1 MSDGE
6 ALEAGAGRATVG
18 GEGESDGAGVAS
30 RCRPAH
36 TCVGVA
42 GRDAF
47 GGSGAF
53 GEPYPLYDAPRFAS
67 FSELVEY
74 IEATWG
80 TSTAFETSG
89 EQEVS
94 YHELVEHIARERMEM
109 DEAGEDRFVEVLD
122 ADPVQFAARYLAVV
136 SSGRCAALCRLTG
149 EQKDQLAGVPEGVCT
164 LAASSGT
171 SGDPKVVMLTEAG
184 LLADL
189 RAGLEL
195 YEFARG
201 GRYAKLLPY
210 THAFGLVCDLL
221 APLVTGG
228 TIAVPHASAT
238 FIAELPHMAPTALN
252 LPPRA
257 AAMLADLLDAGTY
270 KLPSLRKILCGGAGL
285 AASVTQRLRVHG
297 IEAFG
302 CYGLTE
308 CSPCVSVNRDSWH
321 KDGSCGV
328 ALSCNEIRTG
338 ESGEVLVRGTNVM
351 AGYLGRPE
359 LTTARVAGDGWLHTG
374 DVGHIDKDGFLY
386 VDGRLDDVIVLA
398 DGTMVAPEVLE
409 RALGAHPAIAQALV
423 HGMPDKRSGQVV
435 LACKLV
441 LRDGTDDATERG
453 AVDFA
458 RSVQTPDG
466 ARIEHVEVSCE
477 PLPLSP
483 AGKLLRRQA

>member
-1 MSDGE
+1 MSDRKTLN
-6 ALEAGAGRATVG
+6 AHAREAGGDGIDSGLRFEHACMG
-18 GEGESDGAGVAS
+18 GAEREAFGEPS
-30 RCRPAH
+30 
-36 TCVGVA
+36 
-42 GRDAF
+42 AF
-47 GGSGAF
+47 GG
-53 GEPYPLYDAPRFAS
+53 PYPLYDAPRFAS
-67 FSELVEY
+67 FSELVEH
-74 IEATWG
+74 IEAAWG
-80 TSTAFETSG
+80 TSTAFEPAN
-89 EQEVS
+89 EQAVS
-94 YHELVEHIARERMEM
+94 YRELIESVARKRMEM
-109 DEAGEDRFVEVLD
+109 NGADEGRFVEVRD

-136 SSGRCAALCRLTG
+136 SSGRCAVLCGLAEG
-149 EQKDQLAGVPEGVCT
+149 QKAQLESVPAGICT

-189 RAGLEL
+189 TAGLEL

-210 THAFGLVCDLL
+210 SHAFGLVCDLL

-228 TIAVPHASAT
+228 TIALPHASAT
-238 FIAELPHMAPTALN
+238 FVAELPHLAPTALN

-285 AASVTQRLRVHG
+285 AASVTQRMRVHG

-308 CSPCVSVNRDSWH
+308 CSPCVSVNRDGWH

-328 ALSCNEIRTG
+328 ALGCNEVRTG
-338 ESGEVLVRGTNVM
+338 DAGEVLVRGANVM

-359 LTTARVAGDGWLHTG
+359 LTASRIDRDGWLHTG
-374 DVGHIDKDGFLY
+374 DVGHIDSDGFLF

-409 RALGAHPAIAQALV
+409 RALEAHPAIEQALV
-423 HGMPDKRSGQVV
+423 YGMPDKRSGQVV

-441 LRDGTDDATERG
+441 LRDGAGCDAQRDS
-453 AVDFA
+453 ADFA
-458 RSVQTPDG
+458 RSMQTPDG
-466 ARIEHVEVSCE
+466 ARIEHVETSGE

-483 AGKLLRRQA
+483 AGKLLRRHA

>member
-1 MSDGE
+1 MNDGR
-6 ALEAGAGRATVG
+6 ALEARAGGTAVG
-18 GEGESDGAGVAS
+18 GGEVEAVAG
-30 RCRPAH
+30 CRPAYA
-36 TCVGVA
+36 CPDSA
-42 GRDAF
+42 EQEAF
-47 GGSGAF
+47 GG
-53 GEPYPLYDAPRFAS
+53 PYPLYDAPRFAS
-67 FSELVEY
+67 FAELVAY
-74 IEATWG
+74 IDATWG
-80 TSTAFETSG
+80 GSIAFETADK
-89 EQEVS
+89 QAVS
-94 YHELVEHIARERMEM
+94 YHELVERITRERMEM
-109 DEAGEDRFVEVLD
+109 DGASEGRFVEVLD

-136 SSGRCAALCRLTG
+136 SSGRCAVLCRLAG

-189 RAGLEL
+189 AAGLEL

-238 FIAELPHMAPTALN
+238 FVAELPRMASTALN

-257 AAMLADLLDAGTY
+257 AAILADLLDAGTY

-285 AASVTQRLRVHG
+285 AASVTQRMRVHG

-308 CSPCVSVNRDSWH
+308 CSPCVSVNRDGWH

-328 ALSCNEIRTG
+328 ALRCNEIRTG
-338 ESGEVLVRGTNVM
+338 EGGEVLVRGANVM

-359 LTTARVAGDGWLHTG
+359 LTAARIDSDGWLHTG
-374 DVGHIDKDGFLY
+374 DVGHIDKDGFLF

-409 RALGAHPAIAQALV
+409 RALGANLTIAQALV
-423 HGMPDKRSGQVV
+423 YGMPDKRSGQVV

-441 LRDGTDDATERG
+441 LREGTDNAAER
-453 AVDFA
+453 AAIDFA

>member
-1 MSDGE
+1 MGDE
-6 ALEAGAGRATVG
+6 KELDAHAGKVG
-18 GEGESDGAGVAS
+18 GDGARVAPN
-30 RCRPAH
+30 CHPAH
-36 TCVGVA
+36 ASLNSA
-42 GRDAF
+42 GQE
-47 GGSGAF
+47 AF
-53 GEPYPLYDAPRFAS
+53 GESYPLYDAPRFAS
-67 FSELVEY
+67 FAELVAH
-74 IEATWG
+74 IEAAWG
-80 TSTAFETSG
+80 PAIAFEPAG
-89 EQEVS
+89 GQAIS
-94 YHELVEHIARERMEM
+94 YHAFAKRIARMQEDMRKT
-109 DEAGEDRFVEVLD
+109 GEGRFVEVRD

-136 SSGRCAALCRLTG
+136 SSGRCAVLCGLAEG
-149 EQKDQLAGVPEGVCT
+149 QKVQLADVPEGVCT

-189 RAGLEL
+189 TAGLEL

-201 GRYAKLLPY
+201 GRHAKLLPY

-270 KLPSLRKILCGGAGL
+270 KLPSLCKILCGGAGL
-285 AASVTQRLRVHG
+285 AVNVTQRMRVHG

-308 CSPCVSVNRDSWH
+308 CSPCVSVNRDGWH

-328 ALSCNEIRTG
+328 ALRCNEIRTG
-338 ESGEVLVRGTNVM
+338 ERDEILVRGANVM

-359 LTTARVAGDGWLHTG
+359 LTAKRIDSDGWLHTG
-374 DVGHIDKDGFLY
+374 DVGHIDKDGFLF

-398 DGTMVAPEVLE
+398 DGTMAAPEVLE
-409 RALGAHPAIAQALV
+409 RTLGANLTIAQALV
-423 HGMPDKRSGQVV
+423 YGMPNERSGQVA

-441 LRDGTDDATERG
+441 LREGTDDAGER
-453 AVDFA
+453 AAIDFA
-458 RSVQTPDG
+458 RSIQTPDG
-466 ARIEHVEVSCE
+466 ARIEHVEVACE

>member
-1 MSDGE
+1 MSDGKE
-6 ALEAGAGRATVG
+6 LDAHAGKVG
-18 GEGESDGAGVAS
+18 GDGARVAPN
-30 RCRPAH
+30 CHPAH
-36 TCVGVA
+36 A
-42 GRDAF
+42 SLNSAWQE
-47 GGSGAF
+47 AF
-53 GEPYPLYDAPRFAS
+53 GEPYPLYEAPRFAS
-67 FSELVEY
+67 FAELVAY
-74 IEATWG
+74 IGAAWG
-80 TSTAFETSG
+80 GSIAFEPAI
-89 EQEVS
+89 EQTVS
-94 YHELVEHIARERMEM
+94 YRELAKRIERERMEM
-109 DEAGEDRFVEVLD
+109 DGAGEGRFVGVSD
-122 ADPVQFAARYLAVV
+122 ANPVQFAARYLAVV
-136 SSGRCAALCRLTG
+136 SSGRCAVLCRLAE
-149 EQKDQLAGVPEGVCT
+149 EQKVRLTDVPENVCT

-189 RAGLEL
+189 TAGLEL

-238 FIAELPHMAPTALN
+238 FVAELPHMVPTALN

-257 AAMLADLLDAGTY
+257 AAILADLLDAGTY

-285 AASVTQRLRVHG
+285 AASVTQRMRVHG

-308 CSPCVSVNRDSWH
+308 CSPCVSVNRDGWH

-328 ALSCNEIRTG
+328 ALRCNAMRTS
-338 ESGEVLVRGTNVM
+338 ERGEVLVRGANVM

-359 LTTARVAGDGWLHTG
+359 LTASRIDGDGWLHTG
-374 DVGHIDKDGFLY
+374 DVGHIDNDGFLF

-409 RALGAHPAIAQALV
+409 RTLEDHPAIAQAFV
-423 HGMPDKRSGQVV
+423 YGTPDRRCGQTV

-441 LRDGTDDATERG
+441 LREGLSCGDRRD

-458 RSVQTPDG
+458 QSVQTPEG
-466 ARIEHVEVSCE
+466 TRIEHIEISDE
-477 PLPLSP
+477 PLPRN
-483 AGKLLRRQA
+483 AVGKLLRRPA

>member
-1 MSDGE
+1 MRAQTVPSKRCSE
-6 ALEAGAGRATVG
+6 GRI
-18 GEGESDGAGVAS
+18 
-30 RCRPAH
+30 
-36 TCVGVA
+36 
-42 GRDAF
+42 
-47 GGSGAF
+47 
-53 GEPYPLYDAPRFAS
+53 PLYDAPRFAS
-67 FSELVEY
+67 FAELVAY
-74 IEATWG
+74 IGETWG
-80 TSTAFETSG
+80 DSIAFETAD
-89 EQEVS
+89 EQSVS
-94 YHELVEHIARERMEM
+94 YHELVERIARERMEM
-109 DEAGEDRFVEVLD
+109 DEASEGRFVEVSD

-136 SSGRCAALCRLTG
+136 SSGRCAALCRLT
-149 EQKDQLAGVPEGVCT
+149 EKQKAQLAGVPEGVCT
-164 LAASSGT
+164 FAASSGT

-189 RAGLEL
+189 TAGLEL

-228 TIAVPHASAT
+228 TIAVPHASST
-238 FIAELPHMAPTALN
+238 FVAELPHMAPTALN

-285 AASVTQRLRVHG
+285 AASVTQRMRAHG

-328 ALSCNEIRTG
+328 ALRCNEIRTDERG
-338 ESGEVLVRGTNVM
+338 EILVRGANVM

-359 LTTARVAGDGWLHTG
+359 LTARRVDRDGWLRTG
-374 DVGHIDKDGFLY
+374 DVGYIDKDDFLF

-409 RALGAHPAIAQALV
+409 RALGAKLTIAQALV
-423 HGMPDKRSGQVV
+423 YGTPDTRSGQVV

-441 LRDGTDDATERG
+441 LREGTDDAAER
-453 AVDFA
+453 AAIDFA
-458 RSVQTPDG
+458 HSLQTPDG
-466 ARIEHVEVSCE
+466 TRIEHVEVSCE

>member
-1 MSDGE
+1 MSDE
-6 ALEAGAGRATVG
+6 KELDAHAGKVG
-18 GEGESDGAGVAS
+18 GDGARVAPN
-30 RCRPAH
+30 CHPAH
-36 TCVGVA
+36 ASLNSA
-42 GRDAF
+42 GQE
-47 GGSGAF
+47 AF

-67 FSELVEY
+67 FAELVAY
-74 IEATWG
+74 IGAAWG
-80 TSTAFETSG
+80 GSIAFEPAI
-89 EQEVS
+89 EQAVS
-94 YHELVEHIARERMEM
+94 YRELTKRIERERMKM
-109 DEAGEDRFVEVLD
+109 DGAGEGRFVEARD
-122 ADPVQFAARYLAVV
+122 ADPAQFAARYLAAV
-136 SSGRCAALCRLTG
+136 SSRRCAVLCRLAE
-149 EQKDQLAGVPEGVCT
+149 EQKAQLAGVPEDVCT

-189 RAGLEL
+189 TAGLEL

-201 GRYAKLLPY
+201 RRYAKLLPY

-228 TIAVPHASAT
+228 TIAIPHASTT

-285 AASVTQRLRVHG
+285 VASVTQRMRAHG

-308 CSPCVSVNRDSWH
+308 CSPCVSVNRDGWH

-328 ALSCNEIRTG
+328 ALGCNEVRVS
-338 ESGEVLVRGTNVM
+338 ERGEVLVRGANVM

-359 LTTARVAGDGWLHTG
+359 LTASRIDGDGWLHTG
-374 DVGHIDKDGFLY
+374 DVGHIDKDGFLF

-409 RALGAHPAIAQALV
+409 RTLEDHPAIAQAFV
-423 HGMPDKRSGQVV
+423 YGTPDRRCGQTV

-441 LRDGTDDATERG
+441 LREGLSCGDRRD

-458 RSVQTPDG
+458 QSVQTPEG
-466 ARIEHVEVSCE
+466 TRIEHIETSGE
-477 PLPLSP
+477 PLPRNA
-483 AGKLLRRQA
+483 AGKLLRRLA

>member
-1 MSDGE
+1 MSDGR
-6 ALEAGAGRATVG
+6 ALEAGAGGATVG
-18 GEGESDGAGVAS
+18 GEGEGEGVEAVAG
-30 RCRPAH
+30 CCPAH
-36 TCVGVA
+36 AYPESA
-42 GRDAF
+42 GQEVF
-47 GGSGAF
+47 GG
-53 GEPYPLYDAPRFAS
+53 PYSLYDAPRFAS
-67 FSELVEY
+67 FAELVAYME
-74 IEATWG
+74 ETWG
-80 TSTAFETSG
+80 SSIAFETAG
-89 EQEVS
+89 EQEVP
-94 YHELVEHIARERMEM
+94 YHELVERIARERMEM
-109 DEAGEDRFVEVLD
+109 DEAGEGRFVEVLD
-122 ADPVQFAARYLAVV
+122 ADPVQFAARYLAVI
-136 SSGRCAALCRLTG
+136 SSGRCAVLCRQTE
-149 EQKDQLAGVPEGVCT
+149 EQKAQLAGVSEGVCT

-171 SGDPKVVMLTEAG
+171 SGDPKVVTLTEAG

-189 RAGLEL
+189 TAGLEL

-238 FIAELPHMAPTALN
+238 FVAELPRMAPTALN

-257 AAMLADLLDAGTY
+257 AAILADLLDAGTY

-328 ALSCNEIRTG
+328 ALRCNKIRTG
-338 ESGEVLVRGTNVM
+338 KSGEVLVRGANVM

-359 LTTARVAGDGWLHTG
+359 LTAARIDSDGWLHTG
-374 DVGHIDKDGFLY
+374 DVCHIDKDGFLY

-423 HGMPDKRSGQVV
+423 YGTPDKRSGQVV
-435 LACKLV
+435 LACRLV
-441 LRDGTDDATERG
+441 LRDGVGRDGECG

-466 ARIEHVEVSCE
+466 ARIEHVEVSCK

>member
-1 MSDGE
+1 MSDGKTPETHAGE
-6 ALEAGAGRATVG
+6 AAVG
-18 GEGESDGAGVAS
+18 GDGAEAIPG
-30 RCRPAH
+30 CCPAH
-36 TCVGVA
+36 TCVGGA
-42 GRDAF
+42 GRE
-47 GGSGAF
+47 AF
-53 GEPYPLYDAPRFAS
+53 GEPSEFGGPYPLYGTPRFAS

-80 TSTAFETSG
+80 TSTAFEPAN
-89 EQEVS
+89 EQAVS
-94 YHELVEHIARERMEM
+94 YHDLAGRIAHERMEM
-109 DEAGEDRFVEVLD
+109 NKTGEGRFVDVSD

-136 SSGRCAALCRLTG
+136 SSRRCAVLCGLTEG
-149 EQKDQLAGVPEGVCT
+149 QKTQLANVPEGVCT

-171 SGDPKVVMLTEAG
+171 SGDPKVVMLTEAV
-184 LLADL
+184 LVADL
-189 RAGLEL
+189 TAGLEL

-238 FIAELPHMAPTALN
+238 FVAELPRIASTALN

-257 AAMLADLLDAGTY
+257 AAMLAGLLDAGTY

-285 AASVTQRLRVHG
+285 AASVTQRMRVHG

-308 CSPCVSVNRDSWH
+308 CSPCVSVNRDGWH

-328 ALSCNEIRTG
+328 ALRCNEIRTG
-338 ESGEVLVRGTNVM
+338 EHGEVLVRGANVM
-351 AGYLGRPE
+351 VGYLGRPE
-359 LTTARVAGDGWLHTG
+359 LTASRIEGDGWLHTG
-374 DVGHIDKDGFLY
+374 DVGHVDNDGFLF
-386 VDGRLDDVIVLA
+386 VDGRLDDAIVLA

-409 RALGAHPAIAQALV
+409 RTLEDHPAIAQAFV
-423 HGMPDKRSGQVV
+423 YGTPGRRCGQTV

-441 LRDGTDDATERG
+441 LREGLSYGDRRD

-458 RSVQTPDG
+458 HSVQTPEG
-466 ARIEHVEVSCE
+466 TRIEHIEISDE
-477 PLPLSP
+477 PLPRNA
-483 AGKLLRRQA
+483 AGKLLRRLA

>member
-1 MSDGE
+1 MSGGE
-6 ALEAGAGRATVG
+6 ALEAGAGGVAVG
-18 GEGESDGAGVAS
+18 GGEDSRVEAVAG
-30 RCRPAH
+30 CCPAH
-36 TCVGVA
+36 ACPESA
-42 GRDAF
+42 EQEAF
-47 GGSGAF
+47 GG
-53 GEPYPLYDAPRFAS
+53 PYPLYDAPYFAS
-67 FSELVEY
+67 FAELVAY
-74 IEATWG
+74 IDATWG
-80 TSTAFETSG
+80 GSIAFETAD
-89 EQEVS
+89 EQAVS
-94 YHELVEHIARERMEM
+94 YHELVERIARERMEM
-109 DEAGEDRFVEVLD
+109 DGASEGRFVEVSD

-136 SSGRCAALCRLTG
+136 SSGRCAVLCGLAK
-149 EQKDQLAGVPEGVCT
+149 EQKAQLVDVPEGVCT
-164 LAASSGT
+164 FAASSGT

-189 RAGLEL
+189 TAGLEL

-228 TIAVPHASAT
+228 TIAVPHASTT
-238 FIAELPHMAPTALN
+238 FVAELPHMAPTALN

-257 AAMLADLLDAGTY
+257 AAMLADLLDTGTY

-285 AASVTQRLRVHG
+285 AASVAQRLRVHG

-321 KDGSCGV
+321 KDSSCGV
-328 ALSCNEIRTG
+328 ALRCNEIRTG
-338 ESGEVLVRGTNVM
+338 EGGEVLVRGANVM

-359 LTTARVAGDGWLHTG
+359 LTARRIDSDGWLHSG
-374 DVGHIDKDGFLY
+374 DVGHIDKDGFLF

-409 RALGAHPAIAQALV
+409 RALGANLTIAQTLV
-423 HGMPDKRSGQVV
+423 YGMPDKRSGQVV

-441 LRDGTDDATERG
+441 LRDGADDAAER
-453 AVDFA
+453 AAIDFA

-466 ARIEHVEVSCE
+466 ARIEYIELSCE

-483 AGKLLRRQA
+483 AGKLLRRHV

>member
-1 MSDGE
+1 MSDEE
-6 ALEAGAGRATVG
+6 ALEAGAGGATIG
-18 GEGESDGAGVAS
+18 GGGVEAVAG
-30 RCRPAH
+30 CCPAH
-36 TCVGVA
+36 ACPDSA
-42 GRDAF
+42 GQEVF
-47 GGSGAF
+47 GG
-53 GEPYPLYDAPRFAS
+53 PYPLYNAPRFAS
-67 FSELVEY
+67 FAELVAY
-74 IEATWG
+74 IGETWG
-80 TSTAFETSG
+80 GSIAFETAD
-89 EQEVS
+89 EQAVS
-94 YHELVEHIARERMEM
+94 YHELVERIARERMEM
-109 DEAGEDRFVEVLD
+109 DETGEGRFVGVLD
-122 ADPVQFAARYLAVV
+122 ADPAQFAVRYLAVV
-136 SSGRCAALCRLTG
+136 SSGRCAVLCRLTE
-149 EQKDQLAGVPEGVCT
+149 EQKAQLAGVPDGVCT
-164 LAASSGT
+164 LAGSSGT
-171 SGDPKVVMLTEAG
+171 SGEPKAVMLTEAG

-189 RAGLEL
+189 TAGLEL
-195 YEFARG
+195 YEFARD

-238 FIAELPHMAPTALN
+238 FIAELTHMAPTALN

-308 CSPCVSVNRDSWH
+308 CSPCVSVNRDSWY

-328 ALSCNEIRTG
+328 ALRCNEIRTG
-338 ESGEVLVRGTNVM
+338 ERGEVLVRGANVM

-359 LTTARVAGDGWLHTG
+359 LTARRVDRDGWLRTG

-398 DGTMVAPEVLE
+398 DGTMVAPEILE

-423 HGMPDKRSGQVV
+423 YGMPDKRSGQVV
-435 LACKLV
+435 LACRLV
-441 LRDGTDDATERG
+441 LRDGVDCAGERS

>member
-1 MSDGE
+1 MSDKKE
-6 ALEAGAGRATVG
+6 LAAHAGKVG
-18 GEGESDGAGVAS
+18 GDGARVTPN
-30 RCRPAH
+30 CHPAH
-36 TCVGVA
+36 ASLNSA
-42 GRDAF
+42 GQE
-47 GGSGAF
+47 AF
-53 GEPYPLYDAPRFAS
+53 GEPYPLYEAPCFAS
-67 FSELVEY
+67 FAELVAH
-74 IEATWG
+74 IEAAWG
-80 TSTAFETSG
+80 PAIAFEPAG
-89 EQEVS
+89 RQAIS
-94 YHELVEHIARERMEM
+94 YHAFAKHIARMQEDMRKT
-109 DEAGEDRFVEVLD
+109 GEGRFVEVRD

-136 SSGRCAALCRLTG
+136 SSGRCAVLCRLAE
-149 EQKDQLAGVPEGVCT
+149 EQKVQLADVPKNVCT

-189 RAGLEL
+189 TAGLEL

-238 FIAELPHMAPTALN
+238 FVAELPHMTPTALN

-270 KLPSLRKILCGGAGL
+270 RLPSLRKILCGGAGL
-285 AASVTQRLRVHG
+285 ASSVTQHMRAHG

-308 CSPCVSVNRDSWH
+308 CSPCVSVNRDGWH

-328 ALSCNEIRTG
+328 ALGCNEVRVS
-338 ESGEVLVRGTNVM
+338 ERGEVLVRGANIM

-359 LTTARVAGDGWLHTG
+359 LTASRIDGDGWLHTG
-374 DVGHIDKDGFLY
+374 DVGHIDNDGFLF
-386 VDGRLDDVIVLA
+386 VGGRLDDVIVLA

-409 RALGAHPAIAQALV
+409 RTLGANLTIAQALV
-423 HGMPDKRSGQVV
+423 YGMPDKRCGQTV

-441 LRDGTDDATERG
+441 LREGSSCGDRRD

-458 RSVQTPDG
+458 HSVQTPEG
-466 ARIEHVEVSCE
+466 TRIEHIEISDE
-477 PLPLSP
+477 PLPRNA
-483 AGKLLRRQA
+483 AGKPLRRLA

>member
-1 MSDGE
+1 MSDGKTP
-6 ALEAGAGRATVG
+6 EAGAGEAAVG
-18 GEGESDGAGVAS
+18 DGSEGGGVEAVAG
-30 RCRPAH
+30 CRPVHARPDSAGQ
-36 TCVGVA
+36 GV
-42 GRDAF
+42 F
-47 GGSGAF
+47 GG
-53 GEPYPLYDAPRFAS
+53 PYPLYDAPRFAL
-67 FSELVEY
+67 FAELVAF
-74 IEATWG
+74 IGTAWG
-80 TSTAFETSG
+80 DSIAFETAD
-89 EQEVS
+89 EQAVS
-94 YHELVEHIARERMEM
+94 YHKLVERIARERMEM
-109 DEAGEDRFVEVLD
+109 DEAGEGRFVEVLD
-122 ADPVQFAARYLAVV
+122 ADPVQFAARYLAAV
-136 SSGRCAALCRLTG
+136 SSGRCAVLCGLTE
-149 EQKDQLAGVPEGVCT
+149 EQKTQLADVPEGVCT

-189 RAGLEL
+189 TAGLEL

-238 FIAELPHMAPTALN
+238 FVAELPHMAPTALN

-257 AAMLADLLDAGTY
+257 AAILADLLDAGTY

-285 AASVTQRLRVHG
+285 AASATRRMRVHG

-328 ALSCNEIRTG
+328 ALRCNEIRTG
-338 ESGEVLVRGTNVM
+338 ERGEVLVRGANVM

-359 LTTARVAGDGWLHTG
+359 LTARRIDSDGWLHTG
-374 DVGHIDKDGFLY
+374 DVGHIDKDGFLF

-423 HGMPDKRSGQVV
+423 YGMPGKRSGQVV
-435 LACKLV
+435 LACRLV
-441 LRDGTDDATERG
+441 LRDDANDTAER
-453 AVDFA
+453 AAIDFA

-483 AGKLLRRQA
+483 AGKLLRRSA

>member
-1 MSDGE
+1 MSGEE
-6 ALEAGAGRATVG
+6 ALEAGAGGAAVG
-18 GEGESDGAGVAS
+18 GGEDDRVEAVAGY
-30 RCRPAH
+30 RPAH
-36 TCVGVA
+36 ACPESAEQEV
-42 GRDAF
+42 F
-47 GGSGAF
+47 GG
-53 GEPYPLYDAPRFAS
+53 PYPLYDAPRFAS
-67 FSELVEY
+67 FAELVTY
-74 IEATWG
+74 IGETWG
-80 TSTAFETSG
+80 GSIAFETAD
-89 EQEVS
+89 EPAVS
-94 YHELVEHIARERMEM
+94 YHELVERIARERIEM
-109 DEAGEDRFVEVLD
+109 DEAGEGRFVEVSD
-122 ADPVQFAARYLAVV
+122 ADPVQFAVCYLAVV
-136 SSGRCAALCRLTG
+136 SSGRCAVLCRLTE
-149 EQKDQLAGVPEGVCT
+149 EQKAQLAGVPDGVCT
-164 LAASSGT
+164 LAGSSGT
-171 SGDPKVVMLTEAG
+171 SGEPKVVMLTEAG

-189 RAGLEL
+189 TAGLEL
-195 YEFARG
+195 YEFARD

-238 FIAELPHMAPTALN
+238 FVAELPHMAPTALN

-257 AAMLADLLDAGTY
+257 AAILADLLDAGAY

-328 ALSCNEIRTG
+328 ALRCNQVRVG
-338 ESGEVLVRGTNVM
+338 ESGEVLVRGANIM
-351 AGYLGRPE
+351 AGYLGKPE
-359 LTTARVAGDGWLHTG
+359 LTAARVDNDGWLHTG
-374 DVGHIDKDGFLY
+374 DVGHIDQDGFLY

-409 RALGAHPAIAQALV
+409 RALGANLTIAQTLV
-423 HGMPDKRSGQVV
+423 YGMPDKRSGQVV

-441 LRDGTDDATERG
+441 LRDGADDAAER
-453 AVDFA
+453 AAIDFA

-466 ARIEHVEVSCE
+466 ARIEYIELSCE

>member
-1 MSDGE
+1 MGDKKE
-6 ALEAGAGRATVG
+6 LDAHAGKVG
-18 GEGESDGAGVAS
+18 GDGARVAPNCHPVHAS
-30 RCRPAH
+30 LNS
-36 TCVGVA
+36 TGQE
-42 GRDAF
+42 
-47 GGSGAF
+47 AF
-53 GEPYPLYDAPRFAS
+53 GEPYPPYETPCFAS
-67 FSELVEY
+67 FAELVAH
-74 IEATWG
+74 IEAAWG
-80 TSTAFETSG
+80 PAIAFEPAG
-89 EQEVS
+89 GQAIS
-94 YHELVEHIARERMEM
+94 YHAFAKRIARMQEDMRKT
-109 DEAGEDRFVEVLD
+109 GEGRFVEVRD

-136 SSGRCAALCRLTG
+136 SSGRCAVLCRLAE
-149 EQKDQLAGVPEGVCT
+149 EQKVQLADVPENVCT

-189 RAGLEL
+189 TAGLEL
-195 YEFARG
+195 YGFARG

-238 FIAELPHMAPTALN
+238 FVAELPRMAPTALN

-270 KLPSLRKILCGGAGL
+270 RLPSLRKILCGGAGL
-285 AASVTQRLRVHG
+285 AASVTQRMRAHG

-308 CSPCVSVNRDSWH
+308 CSPCVSVNRDGWH

-328 ALSCNEIRTG
+328 ALGCNEVRVS
-338 ESGEVLVRGTNVM
+338 ERGEVLVRGANVM

-359 LTTARVAGDGWLHTG
+359 LTASRIDGAGWLHTG
-374 DVGHIDKDGFLY
+374 DVGHIDNDGFLF

-398 DGTMVAPEVLE
+398 DGTMVAPEILE
-409 RALGAHPAIAQALV
+409 HTLEDHPAIAQAFV
-423 HGMPDKRSGQVV
+423 YGTPDRRCGQVV

-441 LRDGTDDATERG
+441 LREGLSCDDRRDT
-453 AVDFA
+453 VDFA
-458 RSVQTPDG
+458 QSVQTPEG
-466 ARIEHVEVSCE
+466 TRIEHIEISDE
-477 PLPLSP
+477 PLPRNA
-483 AGKLLRRQA
+483 AGKLLRRLA

>member
-1 MSDGE
+1 MSGEE
-6 ALEAGAGRATVG
+6 ALEAGAGGAAVG
-18 GEGESDGAGVAS
+18 GGGVEAVAG
-30 RCRPAH
+30 CCPAH
-36 TCVGVA
+36 ACPDSA
-42 GRDAF
+42 GQEVF
-47 GGSGAF
+47 GG
-53 GEPYPLYDAPRFAS
+53 PYPLYDAPRFAS
-67 FSELVEY
+67 FAELVAY
-74 IEATWG
+74 IGETWG
-80 TSTAFETSG
+80 DSIAFETAD
-89 EQEVS
+89 EQAVS
-94 YHELVEHIARERMEM
+94 YHELVERIARERMEM
-109 DEAGEDRFVEVLD
+109 DEAGEGRFVEVSD
-122 ADPVQFAARYLAVV
+122 ADPVQFAVCYLAVV
-136 SSGRCAALCRLTG
+136 SSGRCAVLCRLTE
-149 EQKDQLAGVPEGVCT
+149 EQKSQLAGVPEGVCT
-164 LAASSGT
+164 LAGSSGT
-171 SGDPKVVMLTEAG
+171 SGNPKVVMLTEAG

-201 GRYAKLLPY
+201 GRHAKLLPY

-238 FIAELPHMAPTALN
+238 FVAELPHMAPTALN

-285 AASVTQRLRVHG
+285 AASVTRHLRAHG

-328 ALSCNEIRTG
+328 ALRCNEVRVG
-338 ESGEVLVRGTNVM
+338 ESGEVLVRGANVM

-359 LTTARVAGDGWLHTG
+359 LTAARIDGDGWLHTG

-423 HGMPDKRSGQVV
+423 YGMPDKRSGQVV
-435 LACKLV
+435 LACRLA
-441 LRDGTDDATERG
+441 LRDGMGRDGEHSAI
-453 AVDFA
+453 DFA

>member
-6 ALEAGAGRATVG
+6 ALEAGAGGATVGSG
-18 GEGESDGAGVAS
+18 GEGEGVEAVAGYH
-30 RCRPAH
+30 PAH
-36 TCVGVA
+36 ACPESA
-42 GRDAF
+42 EQEAF
-47 GGSGAF
+47 GG
-53 GEPYPLYDAPRFAS
+53 PYSLYDAPRFAS
-67 FSELVEY
+67 FAELVEY
-74 IEATWG
+74 MEETWG
-80 TSTAFETSG
+80 GSIAFETAD

-94 YHELVEHIARERMEM
+94 YHELVERIARERMEM
-109 DEAGEDRFVEVLD
+109 DETGEGRFVEVLD

-136 SSGRCAALCRLTG
+136 SSGRCAALCRLTE
-149 EQKDQLAGVPEGVCT
+149 EQKAQLVGVPEGVCT

-189 RAGLEL
+189 RAGLKL
-195 YEFARG
+195 YEFAQS

-228 TIAVPHASAT
+228 TIAVPHASTT
-238 FIAELPHMAPTALN
+238 FVAELPHMAPSALN

-257 AAMLADLLDAGTY
+257 AAILADLLDAGTY

-285 AASVTQRLRVHG
+285 AASVTRRMRVHG

-328 ALSCNEIRTG
+328 ALRCNEIRTG
-338 ESGEVLVRGTNVM
+338 ESGEVLVRGANVM
-351 AGYLGRPE
+351 AGYLGRSE
-359 LTTARVAGDGWLHTG
+359 LTAARIAGDGWLHTG

-423 HGMPDKRSGQVV
+423 YGMPDKRSGQVV
-435 LACKLV
+435 LTCRLV
-441 LRDGTDDATERG
+441 LRDGADCDGERD

-466 ARIEHVEVSCE
+466 ARIEHVEVSGE

>member
-1 MSDGE
+1 MGDE
-6 ALEAGAGRATVG
+6 RELDVHAGKVG
-18 GEGESDGAGVAS
+18 GEGARVAPN
-30 RCRPAH
+30 CHPAH
-36 TCVGVA
+36 ASLNSA
-42 GRDAF
+42 GQE
-47 GGSGAF
+47 AF

-67 FSELVEY
+67 FAELVAY
-74 IEATWG
+74 IGAAWG
-80 TSTAFETSG
+80 GSIAFEPAN
-89 EQEVS
+89 EQTVS
-94 YHELVEHIARERMEM
+94 YRELAKRIERERMEM
-109 DEAGEDRFVEVLD
+109 GGAGEGHFVEVRD

-136 SSGRCAALCRLTG
+136 SSGRCAVLCGLTEG
-149 EQKDQLAGVPEGVCT
+149 QKAQLAGVPEDVCT

-189 RAGLEL
+189 TAGLEL

-238 FIAELPHMAPTALN
+238 FVAELPHMAPTALN

-285 AASVTQRLRVHG
+285 AASVTQCMRAHG

-321 KDGSCGV
+321 KGGSCGV
-328 ALSCNEIRTG
+328 ALRCNEIRTG
-338 ESGEVLVRGTNVM
+338 ERGEVLVRGANVM

-359 LTTARVAGDGWLHTG
+359 LTAKRIGSDGWLHTG
-374 DVGHIDKDGFLY
+374 DVGHIDNDGFLF

-409 RALGAHPAIAQALV
+409 RALGANLTIAQALV
-423 HGMPDKRSGQVV
+423 YGTPDTRSGQVV

-441 LRDGTDDATERG
+441 LRDGANDAVERS
-453 AVDFA
+453 AIDFA
-458 RSVQTPDG
+458 RSIQTPDG
-466 ARIEHVEVSCE
+466 ARIEHVEVSCK

>member
-1 MSDGE
+1 MSDGKTLN
-6 ALEAGAGRATVG
+6 AHAREAGG
-18 GEGESDGAGVAS
+18 DGIDSGLRFEHACMGDAEREAFS
-30 RCRPAH
+30 EPS
-36 TCVGVA
+36 
-42 GRDAF
+42 AF
-47 GGSGAF
+47 GG
-53 GEPYPLYDAPRFAS
+53 PYPLYDAPRFAS
-67 FSELVEY
+67 FSELVEH
-74 IEATWG
+74 IEAAWG
-80 TSTAFETSG
+80 TSTAFEPAN
-89 EQEVS
+89 EQAVS
-94 YHELVEHIARERMEM
+94 YRELIESVARKRMEM
-109 DEAGEDRFVEVLD
+109 NGADEGRFVEVRD

-136 SSGRCAALCRLTG
+136 SSGRCAVLCGLAEG
-149 EQKDQLAGVPEGVCT
+149 QKAQLESVPAGICT

-184 LLADL
+184 LLTDL
-189 RAGLEL
+189 TAGLEL

-238 FIAELPHMAPTALN
+238 FVAELPHMAPTALN

-285 AASVTQRLRVHG
+285 AASVTQRLRAHG

-308 CSPCVSVNRDSWH
+308 CSPCVSVNRDGWH

-328 ALSCNEIRTG
+328 ALGCNEVRVS
-338 ESGEVLVRGTNVM
+338 ERGEVLVRGADVM

-359 LTTARVAGDGWLHTG
+359 LTAARIDRDGWLHTG
-374 DVGHIDKDGFLY
+374 DVGHIDSDGFLF

-409 RALGAHPAIAQALV
+409 RALEAHPAIEQALV
-423 HGMPDKRSGQVV
+423 YGMPDKRSGQVV

-441 LRDGTDDATERG
+441 LRDGAGCDAQRDS
-453 AVDFA
+453 ADFA
-458 RSVQTPDG
+458 RSMQTPDG
-466 ARIEHVEVSCE
+466 ARIEHVETSGE

-483 AGKLLRRQA
+483 AGKLLRRHA

>member
-1 MSDGE
+1 MSGEE
-6 ALEAGAGRATVG
+6 ALEAGAGGATIGG
-18 GEGESDGAGVAS
+18 GEVEAVAGY
-30 RCRPAH
+30 RPAYAYPES
-36 TCVGVA
+36 A
-42 GRDAF
+42 GQEVF
-47 GGSGAF
+47 GG
-53 GEPYPLYDAPRFAS
+53 PYPLYDAPRFAS
-67 FSELVEY
+67 FAELVAY
-74 IEATWG
+74 IGETWG
-80 TSTAFETSG
+80 GSIAFETAD
-89 EQEVS
+89 EQVVS
-94 YHELVEHIARERMEM
+94 YHELVERIAHERMEM
-109 DEAGEDRFVEVLD
+109 DEAGEGRFVEISH

-136 SSGRCAALCRLTG
+136 SSGRCAVLCRLAE
-149 EQKDQLAGVPEGVCT
+149 EQKAQLAGVPEGVCT
-164 LAASSGT
+164 LAGSSGT
-171 SGDPKVVMLTEAG
+171 SGDPKAIMLTEAG

-189 RAGLEL
+189 TAGLEL

-238 FIAELPHMAPTALN
+238 FVAELPHMAPTALN

-270 KLPSLRKILCGGAGL
+270 KPPSLRKILCGGAGL

-308 CSPCVSVNRDSWH
+308 CSPCVSVNRDGWH

-328 ALSCNEIRTG
+328 ALRCNEVRVG
-338 ESGEVLVRGTNVM
+338 ESGEVLVRGANVM

-359 LTTARVAGDGWLHTG
+359 LTAARVDRDGWLHTG
-374 DVGHIDKDGFLY
+374 DVGHIDKDGFLF

-423 HGMPDKRSGQVV
+423 YGMPDKRSGQIV

-441 LRDGTDDATERG
+441 LRDGTDDAAER
-453 AVDFA
+453 AAIDFA
-458 RSVQTPDG
+458 RSLQTSDG

>member
-6 ALEAGAGRATVG
+6 ALEAGAGGAAVG
-18 GEGESDGAGVAS
+18 DGGVEAVAGY
-30 RCRPAH
+30 RPAH
-36 TCVGVA
+36 ACPESA
-42 GRDAF
+42 GQEVF
-47 GGSGAF
+47 GG
-53 GEPYPLYDAPRFAS
+53 PYPLYDAPRFAS
-67 FSELVEY
+67 FAELVAY
-74 IEATWG
+74 IDATWG
-80 TSTAFETSG
+80 GSIAFETAD
-89 EQEVS
+89 EQAVS
-94 YHELVEHIARERMEM
+94 YHELVERIARERMEM
-109 DEAGEDRFVEVLD
+109 DEAGEGRFVGALD
-122 ADPVQFAARYLAVV
+122 ADPAQFAVRYLAVV
-136 SSGRCAALCRLTG
+136 SSGRCAVLCRLTE
-149 EQKDQLAGVPEGVCT
+149 EQKARLAGVPEGVCT

-189 RAGLEL
+189 TAGLEL

-221 APLVTGG
+221 APLATGG
-228 TIAVPHASAT
+228 TIALPHASTT
-238 FIAELPHMAPTALN
+238 FVAELPHMAPTALN

-285 AASVTQRLRVHG
+285 MASVTRRLCVHG

-328 ALSCNEIRTG
+328 ALRCNEVRVG
-338 ESGEVLVRGTNVM
+338 ESGEVLVRGANVM

-359 LTTARVAGDGWLHTG
+359 LTEARIGSDGWLHTG

-398 DGTMVAPEVLE
+398 DGTMVAPEILE

-423 HGMPDKRSGQVV
+423 YSMPDERSGQIV
-435 LACKLV
+435 LACRLV
-441 LRDGTDDATERG
+441 LRDGMGRDGER
-453 AVDFA
+453 AAIDFA

-466 ARIEHVEVSCE
+466 ARIEHVEVSGE

>member
-1 MSDGE
+1 MRREGPLKMHAD
-6 ALEAGAGRATVG
+6 EAGV
-18 GEGESDGAGVAS
+18 EGAGGGAA
-30 RCRPAH
+30 CGQHPAH
-36 TCVGVA
+36 ARPGNA
-42 GRDAF
+42 GHETP
-47 GGSGAF
+47 GGPDAF

-67 FSELVEY
+67 FAELVEY
-74 IEATWG
+74 IGATWG
-80 TSTAFETSG
+80 TSTAFEPAN
-89 EQEVS
+89 EQAIS
-94 YHELVEHIARERMEM
+94 YRMLAERISHERREM
-109 DEAGEDRFVEVLD
+109 DGVGEGRFVEVRD
-122 ADPVQFAARYLAVV
+122 ADPVGFAARYLAAA
-136 SSGRCAALCRLTG
+136 SSGRCAVLCGLTE
-149 EQKDQLAGVPEGVCT
+149 EQKAQLASVPEGVCT

-171 SGDPKVVMLTEAG
+171 SGDPKAVMLTEAG

-189 RAGLEL
+189 TAGLEL

-238 FIAELPHMAPTALN
+238 FVAELPHMAPTALN

-285 AASVTQRLRVHG
+285 AASVTRRLRVHG

-328 ALSCNEIRTG
+328 ALRCNEVRVG
-338 ESGEVLVRGTNVM
+338 ESGEVLVRGANVM
-351 AGYLGRPE
+351 AGYLGRPR
-359 LTTARVAGDGWLHTG
+359 LTTARIDGDGWLHTG
-374 DVGHIDKDGFLY
+374 DVGHIDSDGFLF
-386 VDGRLDDVIVLA
+386 VDGRLDDMIVLA

-409 RALGAHPAIAQALV
+409 RALGAHPAIAQAFVYGTLD
-423 HGMPDKRSGQVV
+423 GRSGQVV

-441 LRDGTDDATERG
+441 LRDGTDGNAERDA
-453 AVDFA
+453 ADFA
-458 RSVQTPDG
+458 RSLQTPDG
-466 ARIEHVEVSCE
+466 TRIEHVEVTRE

>member
-1 MSDGE
+1 MSDGKTPE
-6 ALEAGAGRATVG
+6 AHAGEATVG
-18 GEGESDGAGVAS
+18 GDVAGAAS
-30 RCRPAH
+30 GCCSAH
-36 TCVGVA
+36 TCVGGA
-42 GRDAF
+42 GRE
-47 GGSGAF
+47 AF

-67 FSELVEY
+67 FNELVEY

-80 TSTAFETSG
+80 DFVGFEPAN
-89 EQEVS
+89 EQAVS
-94 YHELVEHIARERMEM
+94 YRELAERIAHERMEM
-109 DEAGEDRFVEVLD
+109 DGAGEGRFVEVRD

-136 SSGRCAALCRLTG
+136 SSGRCAALCGLTEG
-149 EQKDQLAGVPEGVCT
+149 QKAQLEGVPKGVCT

-201 GRYAKLLPY
+201 GRHAKLLPY

-221 APLVTGG
+221 APLATGG
-228 TIAVPHASAT
+228 AIALPHASST
-238 FIAELPHMAPTALN
+238 FVAELPRMAPTALN

-257 AAMLADLLDAGTY
+257 AAMLADLLDAGAC

-285 AASVTQRLRVHG
+285 AASVTQRMRAHG

-328 ALSCNEIRTG
+328 ALRCNEVRVG
-338 ESGEVLVRGTNVM
+338 ESGEVLVRGANVM
-351 AGYLGRPE
+351 AGYLGRLE
-359 LTTARVAGDGWLHTG
+359 LTAARVDRDGWLHTG
-374 DVGHIDKDGFLY
+374 DVGHIDKDGFLF

-423 HGMPDKRSGQVV
+423 YGMPDKRSGQVV
-435 LACKLV
+435 LACRLV
-441 LRDGTDDATERG
+441 LRDSMGRDGEHSAI
-453 AVDFA
+453 DFA

-466 ARIEHVEVSCE
+466 ARIEHVEASCE

>member
-1 MSDGE
+1 MSEGK
-6 ALEAGAGRATVG
+6 ALEVHAGGAAVG
-18 GEGESDGAGVAS
+18 GSKGVGAGVAS

-47 GGSGAF
+47 GGSSAF

-94 YHELVEHIARERMEM
+94 YHELVERTARERMEM
-109 DEAGEDRFVEVLD
+109 DEAGEGHFVEVSD

-136 SSGRCAALCRLTG
+136 SSGRCAVLCGLTG
-149 EQKDQLAGVPEGVCT
+149 EQKTQLAGVPEGVCM

-228 TIAVPHASAT
+228 TIAVPHASTT
-238 FIAELPHMAPTALN
+238 FVAELPHMAPTALN

-257 AAMLADLLDAGTY
+257 AAMLADLLDVGTY

-285 AASVTQRLRVHG
+285 AASVTRRLRVHG

-328 ALSCNEIRTG
+328 ALSCNEIRTD
-338 ESGEVLVRGTNVM
+338 ESGEVLVRGANVM

-359 LTTARVAGDGWLHTG
+359 LTAKRIDSDGWLHTG

-423 HGMPDKRSGQVV
+423 YGMPDKRSGQVV
-435 LACKLV
+435 LACRLI
-441 LRDGTDDATERG
+441 LRDGVNCDGERG
-453 AVDFA
+453 AVNFA

-466 ARIEHVEVSCE
+466 ARIEHVEVSGE

-483 AGKLLRRQA
+483 TGKLLRRQA

>member
-1 MSDGE
+1 MSDRKTLN
-6 ALEAGAGRATVG
+6 AHAREAGGDGIDSGLRFEHACMG
-18 GEGESDGAGVAS
+18 GAEREAFGEPS
-30 RCRPAH
+30 
-36 TCVGVA
+36 
-42 GRDAF
+42 AF
-47 GGSGAF
+47 GG
-53 GEPYPLYDAPRFAS
+53 PYPLYDAPRFAS
-67 FSELVEY
+67 FSELVEH
-74 IEATWG
+74 IEAAWG
-80 TSTAFETSG
+80 TSTAFEPAN
-89 EQEVS
+89 EQAVS
-94 YHELVEHIARERMEM
+94 YRELIESVARKRMEM
-109 DEAGEDRFVEVLD
+109 NGADEGRFVEVRD

-136 SSGRCAALCRLTG
+136 SSGRCAVLCGLAEG
-149 EQKDQLAGVPEGVCT
+149 QKAQLESVPAGICT

-189 RAGLEL
+189 TAGLEL

-201 GRYAKLLPY
+201 GRYAKLLPCS
-210 THAFGLVCDLL
+210 HAFGLVCDLL

-238 FIAELPHMAPTALN
+238 FVAELPHMAPTALN

-285 AASVTQRLRVHG
+285 AAGVTQRVRVHG

-308 CSPCVSVNRDSWH
+308 CSPCVSVNRDGWH

-328 ALSCNEIRTG
+328 ALGCNEIHG
-338 ESGEVLVRGTNVM
+338 GDAGEVLARGANVM

-359 LTTARVAGDGWLHTG
+359 LTAARIDRDGWLHTG
-374 DVGHIDKDGFLY
+374 DVGHIDSDGFLF

-423 HGMPDKRSGQVV
+423 YGMPDKRSGQVV

-441 LRDGTDDATERG
+441 LRDGAGCDAQRDS
-453 AVDFA
+453 ADFA
-458 RSVQTPDG
+458 RSMQTPDG
-466 ARIEHVEVSCE
+466 ARIEHVEVTRE
-477 PLPLSP
+477 PLPLCP
-483 AGKLLRRQA
+483 AGKLLRRHA

>member
-6 ALEAGAGRATVG
+6 ALEAGAGGAAVG
-18 GEGESDGAGVAS
+18 GGGVEAVAG
-30 RCRPAH
+30 CRPAH
-36 TCVGVA
+36 ACPDSAEQEVFDG
-42 GRDAF
+42 
-47 GGSGAF
+47 
-53 GEPYPLYDAPRFAS
+53 PYPLYDAPRFAS
-67 FSELVEY
+67 FAELVAY
-74 IEATWG
+74 IGETWG
-80 TSTAFETSG
+80 DSIAFETAD
-89 EQEVS
+89 EQAVS
-94 YHELVEHIARERMEM
+94 YHELVERIARERMEM
-109 DEAGEDRFVEVLD
+109 DEAGEGRFVGALD
-122 ADPVQFAARYLAVV
+122 ADPAQFAVRYLAVV
-136 SSGRCAALCRLTG
+136 SSGRCAVLCRLTE
-149 EQKDQLAGVPEGVCT
+149 EQKAQLADVPEGVCT
-164 LAASSGT
+164 LAGSSGT
-171 SGDPKVVMLTEAG
+171 SGDPKVIMLTETG

-238 FIAELPHMAPTALN
+238 FVAELPHMAPTALN

-257 AAMLADLLDAGTY
+257 AAILADLLDACTY

-285 AASVTQRLRVHG
+285 AASVTRRLRIHG

-328 ALSCNEIRTG
+328 ALRCNEVRAG
-338 ESGEVLVRGTNVM
+338 DDGEVLVRGANVM
-351 AGYLGRPE
+351 AGYLGKPE
-359 LTTARVAGDGWLHTG
+359 LTAARVDLDGWLRTG
-374 DVGHIDKDGFLY
+374 DVGHIDKDGFLF

-423 HGMPDKRSGQVV
+423 YGMPDKRSGQIV

-441 LRDGTDDATERG
+441 LRDGTDDAAER
-453 AVDFA
+453 AAIDFA

-466 ARIEHVEVSCE
+466 TRIEHVEVSCE

>member
-1 MSDGE
+1 MSDGR
-6 ALEAGAGRATVG
+6 ALEVHAGEATVG
-18 GEGESDGAGVAS
+18 GGEGGGVEAVAG
-30 RCRPAH
+30 CRPAH
-36 TCVGVA
+36 ACPDSAEQEV
-42 GRDAF
+42 F
-47 GGSGAF
+47 GG
-53 GEPYPLYDAPRFAS
+53 PYPLYDAPRFAS
-67 FSELVEY
+67 FAELVAY
-74 IEATWG
+74 IDATWG
-80 TSTAFETSG
+80 GFITFETTD
-89 EQEVS
+89 EQAVS
-94 YHELVEHIARERMEM
+94 YHELVERIARERMEM
-109 DEAGEDRFVEVLD
+109 DRASEGRFVEVSD
-122 ADPVQFAARYLAVV
+122 TDPVQFAARYLAVV
-136 SSGRCAALCRLTG
+136 SSGRCAMLCRLTG

-189 RAGLEL
+189 TTGLEL

-238 FIAELPHMAPTALN
+238 FVAELPRMAPTALN

-257 AAMLADLLDAGTY
+257 AAILADLLDAGTY

-285 AASVTQRLRVHG
+285 AASVTQRLRVHD

-308 CSPCVSVNRDSWH
+308 CSPCVSVNRDCWH
-321 KDGSCGV
+321 KDGSCGI
-328 ALSCNEIRTG
+328 ALRCNEIRTG
-338 ESGEVLVRGTNVM
+338 ESGEVLARGANVM

-359 LTTARVAGDGWLHTG
+359 LTAARIAGDGWLHTG

-423 HGMPDKRSGQVV
+423 YGMPDKRSGQVV
-435 LACKLV
+435 LACRLV
-441 LRDGTDDATERG
+441 LRDGMGRDGELSAI
-453 AVDFA
+453 DFA

-466 ARIEHVEVSCE
+466 ARIEYVEVSCE

-483 AGKLLRRQA
+483 AGKLLRRHA

>member
-1 MSDGE
+1 MSGEE
-6 ALEAGAGRATVG
+6 ALEAGAGGAAVG
-18 GEGESDGAGVAS
+18 GGGVEAVAG
-30 RCRPAH
+30 CRPAH
-36 TCVGVA
+36 ACPDSAEQEVFDG
-42 GRDAF
+42 
-47 GGSGAF
+47 
-53 GEPYPLYDAPRFAS
+53 PYPLYDAPRFAS
-67 FSELVEY
+67 FAELVAY
-74 IEATWG
+74 IGETWG
-80 TSTAFETSG
+80 DSIAFETAD
-89 EQEVS
+89 EQAVS
-94 YHELVEHIARERMEM
+94 YHELVERIARERMEM
-109 DEAGEDRFVEVLD
+109 DEAGEGRFVGALD
-122 ADPVQFAARYLAVV
+122 ADPAQFAVRYLAVV
-136 SSGRCAALCRLTG
+136 SSGRCAVLCRLTE
-149 EQKDQLAGVPEGVCT
+149 EQKAQLADVPEGVCT

-195 YEFARG
+195 HEFARG

-210 THAFGLVCDLL
+210 THAFGLVYDLL

-270 KLPSLRKILCGGAGL
+270 KPPSLRNILCGGAGL
-285 AASVTQRLRVHG
+285 AASVTRRLRAHG

-328 ALSCNEIRTG
+328 ALRCNEVRVG
-338 ESGEVLVRGTNVM
+338 ESGEVLVRGANVM

-359 LTTARVAGDGWLHTG
+359 LTAARIDGDGWLHTG

-423 HGMPDKRSGQVV
+423 YGMPDKRSGQIV

-441 LRDGTDDATERG
+441 LRDGADDTAER
-453 AVDFA
+453 AAIDFA

-466 ARIEHVEVSCE
+466 ARIEHVKVSCE

>member
-1 MSDGE
+1 MSGEE
-6 ALEAGAGRATVG
+6 ALEAGAGGAAVG
-18 GEGESDGAGVAS
+18 GGGVEAVAG
-30 RCRPAH
+30 CRPAH
-36 TCVGVA
+36 ACPDSAEQEVFDG
-42 GRDAF
+42 
-47 GGSGAF
+47 
-53 GEPYPLYDAPRFAS
+53 PYPLYDAPRFAS
-67 FSELVEY
+67 FAELVAY
-74 IEATWG
+74 IGETWG
-80 TSTAFETSG
+80 DSIAFETAD
-89 EQEVS
+89 EQAVS
-94 YHELVEHIARERMEM
+94 YHELVERIARERMEM
-109 DEAGEDRFVEVLD
+109 DEAGEGRFVGALD
-122 ADPVQFAARYLAVV
+122 ADPAQFAVRYLAVV
-136 SSGRCAALCRLTG
+136 SSGRCAVLCRLTE
-149 EQKDQLAGVPEGVCT
+149 EQKAQLADVPEGVCT
-164 LAASSGT
+164 LAGSSGT
-171 SGDPKVVMLTEAG
+171 SGDPKVIMLTETG

-238 FIAELPHMAPTALN
+238 FVAELPHMAPTALN

-257 AAMLADLLDAGTY
+257 AAILADLLDACTY

-285 AASVTQRLRVHG
+285 AASVTRRLRIHG

-328 ALSCNEIRTG
+328 ALRCNEVRAG
-338 ESGEVLVRGTNVM
+338 DDGEVLVRGANVM
-351 AGYLGRPE
+351 AGYLGKPE
-359 LTTARVAGDGWLHTG
+359 LTAARVDLDGWLRTG
-374 DVGHIDKDGFLY
+374 DVGHIDKDGFLF

-423 HGMPDKRSGQVV
+423 YGMPDKRSGQIV

-441 LRDGTDDATERG
+441 LRDGTDDAAER
-453 AVDFA
+453 AAIDFA

-466 ARIEHVEVSCE
+466 TRIEHVEVSCE

>member
-1 MSDGE
+1 MSEGK
-6 ALEAGAGRATVG
+6 ALEAGAGEATVG
-18 GEGESDGAGVAS
+18 GGEGVGAGVAS

-74 IEATWG
+74 IEAAWG
-80 TSTAFETSG
+80 TSTAFEPAN
-89 EQEVS
+89 EQAVS
-94 YHELVEHIARERMEM
+94 YRELVERIARERMEM
-109 DEAGEDRFVEVLD
+109 DEAGEGRFVEVLD

-136 SSGRCAALCRLTG
+136 SSGRCAALCRLTEG
-149 EQKDQLAGVPEGVCT
+149 QKAQLVSVPEGVCT

-238 FIAELPHMAPTALN
+238 FVAELPHMAPTALN
-252 LPPRA
+252 LPPRG

-285 AASVTQRLRVHG
+285 AASVTRRLRVHG

-328 ALSCNEIRTG
+328 ALSCNEICTD
-338 ESGEVLVRGTNVM
+338 ENGEVLVRGANVM

-359 LTTARVAGDGWLHTG
+359 LTAARVDSDGWLHTS

-423 HGMPDKRSGQVV
+423 YGMPDKRSGQVV

-441 LRDGTDDATERG
+441 LRDGVDCDGERS

-466 ARIEHVEVSCE
+466 ARIEQVEVSCE

>member
-1 MSDGE
+1 MSDGKT
-6 ALEAGAGRATVG
+6 LEAHAREAE
-18 GEGESDGAGVAS
+18 GEGESIGASAVRGHRPEHACEGGAG
-30 RCRPAH
+30 RE
-36 TCVGVA
+36 
-42 GRDAF
+42 
-47 GGSGAF
+47 AF
-53 GEPYPLYDAPRFAS
+53 GEPSEFGGPYPLYDAPRFAS
-67 FSELVEY
+67 WAELVEY
-74 IEATWG
+74 IEAIWG
-80 TSTAFETSG
+80 DSVAFEPAG
-89 EQEVS
+89 GQAVS
-94 YHELVEHIARERMEM
+94 YRMLAERIARERTEM
-109 DEAGEDRFVEVLD
+109 DEAGEGRFVEVRD
-122 ADPVQFAARYLAVV
+122 ADPVQFAARYLAVA
-136 SSGRCAALCRLTG
+136 SSGRCAVLCELAE
-149 EQKDQLAGVPEGVCT
+149 EQKAQLASVPKGVCT
-164 LAASSGT
+164 LAGSSGT

-189 RAGLEL
+189 TAGLEL

-228 TIAVPHASAT
+228 TIALPYASAT
-238 FIAELPHMAPTALN
+238 FVAELPRMAPTALN

-257 AAMLADLLDAGTY
+257 AAMLADLLDAGSY

-285 AASVTQRLRVHG
+285 AASVTQRMRAHG

-328 ALSCNEIRTG
+328 ALRCNEVRVG
-338 ESGEVLVRGTNVM
+338 ESGEVLVRGANVM

-359 LTTARVAGDGWLHTG
+359 LTAKRIDGDGWLHTG

-423 HGMPDKRSGQVV
+423 YGMPDKRSGQIA

-441 LRDGTDDATERG
+441 LRDGTDDAAER
-453 AVDFA
+453 AAIDFA
-458 RSVQTPDG
+458 RSLQTSDG
-466 ARIEHVEVSCE
+466 TRIEHVEVSCE

>member
-6 ALEAGAGRATVG
+6 ALETGVG
-18 GEGESDGAGVAS
+18 GAAVGGDSEGDGVEA
-30 RCRPAH
+30 
-36 TCVGVA
+36 VA
-42 GRDAF
+42 GCCPTHACPDSAEQEVF
-47 GGSGAF
+47 GG
-53 GEPYPLYDAPRFAS
+53 PYPLYDAPRFAS
-67 FSELVEY
+67 FAELVAY
-74 IEATWG
+74 IGETWG
-80 TSTAFETSG
+80 DSIAFETAD
-89 EQEVS
+89 EQAVS
-94 YHELVEHIARERMEM
+94 YHELVERIARERMEM
-109 DEAGEDRFVEVLD
+109 DEAGEGRFVGVLD
-122 ADPVQFAARYLAVV
+122 ADPAQFAVRYLAVV
-136 SSGRCAALCRLTG
+136 SSGRCAALCRLTE
-149 EQKDQLAGVPEGVCT
+149 EQKAQLAGVPDGVCT
-164 LAASSGT
+164 LAGSSGT
-171 SGDPKVVMLTEAG
+171 SGEPKVVMLTEAG

-189 RAGLEL
+189 TAGLEL
-195 YEFARG
+195 YEFARD

-238 FIAELPHMAPTALN
+238 FVAELPHMAPTALN

-328 ALSCNEIRTG
+328 ALRCNEIRTG
-338 ESGEVLVRGTNVM
+338 ESGEVLVRGANVM
-351 AGYLGRPE
+351 AGYLGRSE
-359 LTTARVAGDGWLHTG
+359 LTAARIAGDGWLHTG
-374 DVGHIDKDGFLY
+374 DVGHIDKDGFLF

-435 LACKLV
+435 LACRLV
-441 LRDGTDDATERG
+441 LRDDVDCDGEHSTI
-453 AVDFA
+453 DFA

-466 ARIEHVEVSCE
+466 ARIEHVEVSSE
-477 PLPLSP
+477 LLPLSP

>member
-1 MSDGE
+1 MGDE
-6 ALEAGAGRATVG
+6 RELDVHAGKVG
-18 GEGESDGAGVAS
+18 GEGARVAPN
-30 RCRPAH
+30 CHPAH
-36 TCVGVA
+36 ASLNSA
-42 GRDAF
+42 GQE
-47 GGSGAF
+47 AF

-67 FSELVEY
+67 FAELVAY
-74 IEATWG
+74 IGAAWG
-80 TSTAFETSG
+80 GSIAFEPAN
-89 EQEVS
+89 EQTVS
-94 YHELVEHIARERMEM
+94 YRELAKRIERERMEM
-109 DEAGEDRFVEVLD
+109 GGAGEGHFVEVRD

-136 SSGRCAALCRLTG
+136 SSGRCAVLCGLTEG
-149 EQKDQLAGVPEGVCT
+149 QKAQLAGVPEDVCT

-189 RAGLEL
+189 TAGLEL

-238 FIAELPHMAPTALN
+238 FVAELPHMAPTALN

-285 AASVTQRLRVHG
+285 AASVTQRMRVHG

-308 CSPCVSVNRDSWH
+308 CSPCVSVNRDGWH

-328 ALSCNEIRTG
+328 ELGCNEVRVS
-338 ESGEVLVRGTNVM
+338 ERGEVLVRGANVM

-359 LTTARVAGDGWLHTG
+359 LTAKRIGSDGWLRTG
-374 DVGHIDKDGFLY
+374 DVGHIDNDGFLF

-409 RALGAHPAIAQALV
+409 HTLEDYPAIAQAFV
-423 HGMPDKRSGQVV
+423 YGTPDRRCGQAV

-441 LRDGTDDATERG
+441 LREGLSCDDRRD

-458 RSVQTPDG
+458 QSVQTPEG
-466 ARIEHVEVSCE
+466 TRIEHIEISDE
-477 PLPLSP
+477 PLPRNA
-483 AGKLLRRQA
+483 AGKLLRRLA